1 MTYSSFHMLTH
12 SSSSVNMPPPSVAAV
27 VVAVFVVAVDFD
39 AETDFAEKE
48 AAEVD
53 GRDANELQPTDVDGR
68 DADNL
73 DATDL
78 LEAEGMDATDFLA
91 AGLEDAM
98 DLLEARDEN
107 LLRSRTLD
115 VSKSSSSESED
126 MMVVIVGDAWGEQ
139 NRNLYGDSTDA
150 KDTGDNGQ
158 QPTGTSIHRG
168 MPSSANNRVR
178 YKSTIVSYKLQM
190 KDRIEIQNSN
200 FKIAT
205 MMQQRR
211 SNNDAATTTTQRQRR
226 KHLSLLH
233 QNC

>member
-1 MTYSSFHMLTH
+1 MLTH
-12 SSSSVNMPPPSVAAV
+12 SSSSVNTVPPSVAAVVVV

-39 AETDFAEKE
+39 AETDFAEKQ

-91 AGLEDAM
+91 AGFEDAM

-126 MMVVIVGDAWGEQ
+126 MMVIVGDAWSEQ

-168 MPSSANNRVR
+168 MPSSGNNRVR

-190 KDRIEIQNSN
+190 KDY
-200 FKIAT
+200 
-205 MMQQRR
+205 
-211 SNNDAATTTTQRQRR
+211 
-226 KHLSLLH
+226 
-233 QNC
+233 